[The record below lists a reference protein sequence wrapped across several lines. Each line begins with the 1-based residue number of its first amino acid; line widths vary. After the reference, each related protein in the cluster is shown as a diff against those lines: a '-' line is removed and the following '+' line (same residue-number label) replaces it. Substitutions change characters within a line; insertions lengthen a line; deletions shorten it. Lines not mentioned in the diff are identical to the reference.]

1 MIKSFD
7 KQVKENGG
15 FNFNTISDDEYLKQA
30 EGIYNDLI
38 AVPNKMTSLWDSE
51 PAMAECVQNKDVK
64 GLAKI
69 IKGKREAKLK
79 KIMEEEKKFQ

>member
-30 EGIYNDLI
+30 ESIYNDLI
-38 AVPNKMTSLWDSE
+38 ADPNKMTSLWDSE